1 MPTLYIENFPRDL
14 YEAIRKRAKSERRSI
29 AAEVIEILE
38 QFVPTE
44 KELRRRREFVEKLER
59 LRAATPPLSDN
70 GPTSTEMIREDR
82 DSR

>member
-1 MPTLYIENFPRDL
+1 MPTLYIENFPEDL
-14 YEAIRKRAKSERRSI
+14 YDAIRKRARDERRSI

-38 QFVPTE
+38 KFVPTE
-44 KELRRRREFVEKLER
+44 KELARRREFVENLAR
-59 LRAATPPLSDN
+59 LRETMRPLSGD